1 LFIVGYNAKK
11 EDKQA
16 NKKKERKVY
25 LYKKCSDIKKD
36 QKNARTVFVKF
47 LTNLFIF

>member
-1 LFIVGYNAKK
+1 VFIVGYNAKK

-36 QKNARTVFVKF
+36 QNGCALCLLNF
-47 LTNLFIF
+47 